1 MTEQP
6 PRAEYRTAEYRIEDL
21 AHLSGAT
28 VRTIR
33 AYQDRGLLPRPER
46 RGRANVYGAA
56 HLARLRQIA
65 DLLDRGYTLASIKE
79 LLEAWDAGRD
89 LGGVLGLV
97 AEIDGPWTDEE
108 ASRISRTDLDAAFG
122 GSPDET
128 ALAEAVELGVLERIP
143 DRDDEYLVPSPQELA
158 VAAEL
163 HSAGVPLT
171 AIAGHLREVRGQ
183 VEHIAARF
191 LDFTTEHVFQ
201 QFLDHPPTEAE
212 TAEAATL
219 VRRLRPLAQQT
230 IDAELARAM
239 RTLATQYLRHH
250 LSEALPAE
258 ARRPGGRAA
267 DAEAGTGAETG
278 ASTGADA
285 EASTGADAGA
295 TAEGSVEACAKGG
308 IEGGVE
314 AGAVGPSVDGAGR
327 GPGRAGAGS
336 VPAPRAAPGLP
347 PVPPSAPGPVADSHT
362 AAAPPSAPRPVAAP
376 RTAAAPPSAPET
388 VLLPAEAVQAVRAL
402 VGAENTAAFIAAAAH
417 REVQARTMDALVASS
432 SGGGIGIDTASADNA
447 GAPEDTP
454 DTAIAPDAPGTCEAP
469 GYHPESTAR
478 AADQAARPPIGQ
490 ADGQTDTWTND
501 RADNRATDDRA
512 ADQADH
518 RTSDSSTQ
526 AREDHH

>member
-1 MTEQP
+1 VNEQP
-6 PRAEYRTAEYRIEDL
+6 PSGEARTAEYRIEDL

-46 RGRANVYGAA
+46 RGRANVYGDA

-108 ASRISRTDLDAAFG
+108 ASRISRTELNAAFG

-143 DRDDEYLVPSPQELA
+143 GRDDEFLVPSPQELA

-171 AIAGHLREVRGQ
+171 AISRHLREVRGQ

-212 TAEAATL
+212 AAEAATL

-239 RTLATQYLRHH
+239 RTLATRYLRHH
-250 LSEALPAE
+250 LSEALPPE
-258 ARRPGGRAA
+258 ARRPTETAVGAGAA
-267 DAEAGTGAETG
+267 AGAEAQ
-278 ASTGADA
+278 
-285 EASTGADAGA
+285 
-295 TAEGSVEACAKGG
+295 
-308 IEGGVE
+308 
-314 AGAVGPSVDGAGR
+314 
-327 GPGRAGAGS
+327 PGAGAGPGS
-336 VPAPRAAPGLP
+336 VPTPRAASGLP
-347 PVPPSAPGPVADSHT
+347 SAPLPAPGPVAD
-362 AAAPPSAPRPVAAP
+362 P
-376 RTAAAPPSAPET
+376 RTAAAPTPHPTAGPET
-388 VLLPAEAVQAVRAL
+388 VLLPAGAVQAVRDL
-402 VGAENTAAFIAAAAH
+402 VGTENTAAFIAAAAH
-417 REVQARTMDALVASS
+417 REVQARTMDALVAGDTGTGTSS
-432 SGGGIGIDTASADNA
+432 HTGTGTVSAGGA
-447 GAPEDTP
+447 G
-454 DTAIAPDAPGTCEAP
+454 
-469 GYHPESTAR
+469 ST
-478 AADQAARPPIGQ
+478 
-490 ADGQTDTWTND
+490 
-501 RADNRATDDRA
+501 
-512 ADQADH
+512 
-518 RTSDSSTQ
+518 
-526 AREDHH
+526 

>member
-267 DAEAGTGAETG
+267 DAEAGTGAEAG

-285 EASTGADAGA
+285 EARNRADAGA
-295 TAEGSVEACAKGG
+295 RAEGSVEACAKGG

-362 AAAPPSAPRPVAAP
+362 AAAPPSAPGPVAAP
-376 RTAAAPPSAPET
+376 RTAAAPPSAPAAVPET

-417 REVQARTMDALVASS
+417 REVQARTMDALVATS
-432 SGGGIGIDTASADNA
+432 SGEGIGIDTASADNA
-447 GAPEDTP
+447 GAPRTHPTP
-454 DTAIAPDAPGTCEAP
+454 PSPPTPPVPVKPPATTPSPRPAPQT
-469 GYHPESTAR
+469 
-478 AADQAARPPIGQ
+478 RPP
-490 ADGQTDTWTND
+490 D
-501 RADNRATDDRA
+501 RP
-512 ADQADH
+512 
-518 RTSDSSTQ
+518 
-526 AREDHH
+526 

>member
-6 PRAEYRTAEYRIEDL
+6 PTAEARTAEYRTAEYRIEDL

-46 RGRANVYGAA
+46 RGRANVYGDA

-79 LLEAWDAGRD
+79 LLAAWDAGRD

-108 ASRISRTDLDAAFG
+108 ASHISRAELNAAFA

-143 DRDDEYLVPSPQELA
+143 GRDDEFLVPSPQELA

-171 AIAGHLREVRGQ
+171 AISGHLREVRGQ

-212 TAEAATL
+212 AAEAATL

-239 RTLATQYLRHH
+239 RTLATRYLRHH
-250 LSEALPAE
+250 LSEALPTGAQRPTGSAGGTAAGAE
-258 ARRPGGRAA
+258 ARA
-267 DAEAGTGAETG
+267 DAEA
-278 ASTGADA
+278 AD
-285 EASTGADAGA
+285 GAGA
-295 TAEGSVEACAKGG
+295 AAAAGA
-308 IEGGVE
+308 E
-314 AGAVGPSVDGAGR
+314 AGAGVPFEAGGGVGAGA
-327 GPGRAGAGS
+327 GHGAGAGS
-336 VPAPRAAPGLP
+336 VPAPRAASGLP
-347 PVPPSAPGPVADSHT
+347 PAPLPGPG
-362 AAAPPSAPRPVAAP
+362 AAADP
-376 RTAAAPPSAPET
+376 RTAAAPAPGPTGGPTGGPET
-388 VLLPAEAVQAVRAL
+388 VLLPAEAVQAVRDL
-402 VGAENTAAFIAAAAH
+402 VGTENTAAFIAAAAH
-417 REVQARTMDALVASS
+417 REVQARTMDALVS
-432 SGGGIGIDTASADNA
+432 SGTPTSTSA
-447 GAPEDTP
+447 GSET
-454 DTAIAPDAPGTCEAP
+454 
-469 GYHPESTAR
+469 ST
-478 AADQAARPPIGQ
+478 
-490 ADGQTDTWTND
+490 
-501 RADNRATDDRA
+501 
-512 ADQADH
+512 
-518 RTSDSSTQ
+518 RTSSDTDSGTGTGTGAGSGTG
-526 AREDHH
+526 

>member
-6 PRAEYRTAEYRIEDL
+6 PTGETRTAEYRIEDL

-46 RGRANVYGAA
+46 RGRANVYGDA
-56 HLARLRQIA
+56 HLARLRQIT

-108 ASRISRTDLDAAFG
+108 ASRISRAELESAFG

-143 DRDDEYLVPSPQELA
+143 GRVGEFLVPSPRELA

-171 AIAGHLREVRGQ
+171 AISGHLREVRGQ

-212 TAEAATL
+212 AAEAATL

-239 RTLATQYLRHH
+239 RTLATRYLRHH
-250 LSEALPAE
+250 LSEALPPE
-258 ARRPGGRAA
+258 ARRPTGTAA
-267 DAEAGTGAETG
+267 GAGAGAEA
-278 ASTGADA
+278 
-285 EASTGADAGA
+285 AG
-295 TAEGSVEACAKGG
+295 
-308 IEGGVE
+308 E
-314 AGAVGPSVDGAGR
+314 AGAAAGAGA
-327 GPGRAGAGS
+327 GPGAGAGAAAGAEAEPGAGAGS
-336 VPAPRAAPGLP
+336 VPTPRAASGLP
-347 PVPPSAPGPVADSHT
+347 PAPLPAPG
-362 AAAPPSAPRPVAAP
+362 PVAAP
-376 RTAAAPPSAPET
+376 RTTAAPAPHPTADPAADPET
-388 VLLPAEAVQAVRAL
+388 VLLPAGAVQAVRDL
-402 VGAENTAAFIAAAAH
+402 VGTENTAAFIAAAAH
-417 REVQARTMDALVASS
+417 REVQARTMDSLVAGGTGTSS
-432 SGGGIGIDTASADNA
+432 DTGAGTGCGTASAGDA
-447 GAPEDTP
+447 G
-454 DTAIAPDAPGTCEAP
+454 
-469 GYHPESTAR
+469 ST
-478 AADQAARPPIGQ
+478 
-490 ADGQTDTWTND
+490 
-501 RADNRATDDRA
+501 
-512 ADQADH
+512 
-518 RTSDSSTQ
+518 
-526 AREDHH
+526 